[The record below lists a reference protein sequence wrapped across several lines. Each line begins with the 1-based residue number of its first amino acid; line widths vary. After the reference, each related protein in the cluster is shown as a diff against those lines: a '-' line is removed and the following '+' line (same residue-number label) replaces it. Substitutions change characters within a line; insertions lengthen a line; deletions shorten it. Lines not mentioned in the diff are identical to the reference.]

1 MIIQRSGYLPRLPL
15 LLPRHFEFVPVVSSG
30 SHDGRDSILYD
41 GHGHLGS
48 IAVAVVTVV
57 ERKSLRGGSEGF
69 SGRPDILNGQGMRD
83 GRVVGVLGGL
93 RIYK

>member
-30 SHDGRDSILYD
+30 SHDGSHSILCD
-41 GHGHLGS
+41 DHGHLGS
-48 IAVAVVTVV
+48 IAVVVVVVV
-57 ERKSLRGGSEGF
+57 ERKSLQRQPEGF
-69 SGRPDILNGQGMRD
+69 GGRPDNSNGQGMRD

-93 RIYK
+93 GIYK